1 MTGCYILF
9 SKKLQ
14 KFYVGVTQNDLTE
27 RIVKHN
33 NQSYG
38 KHRFTAKADDWE
50 LFLYIPTHEYL
61 KATRIEKKIKS
72 MKSAKYIRNWCIGQ
86 KVGYFRDLS
95 FYRSKSRLIITH

>member
-1 MTGCYILF
+1 MLKKMTGCYILF

-61 KATRIEKKIKS
+61 KANRIEKK
-72 MKSAKYIRNWCIGQ
+72 N
-86 KVGYFRDLS
+86 
-95 FYRSKSRLIITH
+95 